1 MKSNKLLKD
10 SLLILN
16 MKKITGVE
24 ILDEDI
30 KEKITTRNIYKVFN
44 NFIIPLINKREQK
57 FLEEVEDF
65 LIERIEPAI
74 DLNEEV
80 YDLFPILGEGNYIQR
95 LNEYGDSEQYGMR
108 YEMLLAMAT
117 SIVDPELDLA
127 RVVSGV
133 IFSNPLF
140 RHGMKNE
147 FVLHVL
153 DGVMSGDKI
162 GCICITEREHG
173 SDAVNML
180 TKIERYEDH
189 LFLDGEKVYTTNGSV
204 ADYFL
209 VYGVS
214 NVSDPRGS
222 MYQILVDREESGVE
236 THRLGIQSIPRV
248 QVSQTLFNSVKVP
261 KRNII
266 GDKGQGYKNLFSGLV
281 AERDAIIGSS
291 LGIAWLSAIIA
302 LIYTN
307 LRTQFGKPIYENQAV
322 AFPITKLFTE
332 LMAAT
337 ELAFESATEY
347 KKTLKYDDQKFIKYN
362 AAFSSGTKFLA
373 SNLAHKISYEA
384 QQLCGGIGFTDNLR
398 IDKALE
404 VSKVQEIIGG
414 ARNIQLYL
422 VSRAIR
428 DIVRRLTF

>member
-1 MKSNKLLKD
+1 
-10 SLLILN
+10 
-16 MKKITGVE
+16 MKKITGVD
-24 ILDEDI
+24 ILDENI
-30 KEKITTRNIYKVFN
+30 KEKLTTRNIFKVFN
-44 NFIIPLINKREQK
+44 NFIIPLISKEEQK
-57 FLEEVEDF
+57 FLEDLEDF
-65 LIERIEPAI
+65 LIANVETAI
-74 DLNEEV
+74 DLNSEV
-80 YDLFPILGEGNYIQR
+80 YELFPILGKGNYIQR
-95 LNEYGDSEQYGMR
+95 LNQYGNSDHYGMR

-117 SIVDPELDLA
+117 SIIDPELDLA

-140 RHGMKNE
+140 KHARDNE
-147 FVLHVL
+147 YIMEVV
-153 DGVMSGDKI
+153 DEVMSGEKI
-162 GCICITEREHG
+162 GCICITERAHG
-173 SDAVNML
+173 SDAVNMQ
-180 TKIERYEDH
+180 TEVERFNDH
-189 LFLDGEKVYTTNGSV
+189 LVLNGEKVYTTNGSV

-214 NVSDPRGS
+214 NISDPRGS
-222 MYQILVDREESGVE
+222 MYQLLVEREFEGVE

-248 QVSQTLFNSVKVP
+248 QVSQTKFNSVRLP
-261 KRNII
+261 LHNIV
-266 GDKGQGYKNLFSGLV
+266 GGRGQGYRNLFSGLV

-307 LRTQFGKPIYENQAV
+307 LRTQFGTPIYENQAV
-322 AFPITKLFTE
+322 SFPITKLFTE

-362 AAFSSGTKFLA
+362 AAFSSGTKYLA

-398 IDKALE
+398 IDRALE

-428 DIVRRLTF
+428 DIVKRLTF